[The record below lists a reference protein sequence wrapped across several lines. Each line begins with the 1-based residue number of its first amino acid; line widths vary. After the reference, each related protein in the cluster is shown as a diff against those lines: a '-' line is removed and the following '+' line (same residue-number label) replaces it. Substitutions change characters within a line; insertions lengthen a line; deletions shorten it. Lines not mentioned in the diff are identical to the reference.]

1 MTRDFQES
9 HAAEEGAT
17 KQAGSKMTGQKVKG
31 EDILSQVMQQGLG
44 SEATGQQANK
54 LSTSG
59 CAEVLARSL
68 TNGFAPT
75 KRVPKVSG

>member
-9 HAAEEGAT
+9 HAAEKGAAR
-17 KQAGSKMTGQKVKG
+17 QAGSEEMTGQKAKG
-31 EDILSQVMQQGLG
+31 EGILSQVMLQGLR

-59 CAEVLARSL
+59 CVEVLARIL
-68 TNGFAPT
+68 TNGFAYKTGP
-75 KRVPKVSG
+75 